1 MAAREN
7 QPYLIAVIVLVLVA
21 LALALAAFLGLSK
34 AGEYADVRD
43 QLQTDLAFQKKLAEA
58 RAIEANILKAY
69 IGDLGPSVAEV
80 ETLIGSLGRQ
90 AQGLAGDQQT
100 AVNEIVGSIKN
111 VQEVYTKDMLA
122 NVASGEGEDPQE
134 FTWRG
139 LITNLSSVLGK
150 KHIDLN
156 IKNNQAK
163 DAQRDAA
170 TKITSM
176 QNTMDELDKTLKTTQ
191 DKLASELQRWSA
203 LQQELT
209 TALEEGRS
217 ENEKLQ
223 GAYDNFRQ
231 VSQAK
236 ENDLNNQVAEIG
248 NENVLLKNKVNR
260 YEREVFDRPDGQVVK
275 VASDLGMVF
284 VDLGRVDG
292 LSANRTFAIYD
303 QSVTNFE
310 KGSHKAMI
318 EVTRIGD
325 RQAEARVTDE
335 NPIDPILTGDYVL
348 TATWD
353 PGFKVQVALAGGFD
367 LDHDGFDDSEKLVQ
381 MIERNGGEV
390 VANHDADGNIQGKID
405 ADTRYLVLGDPPDM
419 GPDANP
425 AVVTA
430 MKTLEE
436 QADRNTVQV
445 IGLNK
450 LLNRMGVRAQPRVER
465 LNQRLRDGFPTRTPS
480 DVQ

>member
-43 QLQTDLAFQKKLAEA
+43 QLESELAFQKKLNES
-58 RAIEANILKAY
+58 RKIESDVLKAF

-80 ETLIGSLGRQ
+80 ETLMGSLGRQ
-90 AQGLAGDQQT
+90 ASGLQGEQQT
-100 AVNEIVGSIKN
+100 AVNEVINSLKS
-111 VQEVYTKDMLA
+111 VQEVYNKDMLA
-122 NVASGEGEDPQE
+122 NVASGEGENPQE

-139 LITNLSSVLGK
+139 LIENLSAVLGK
-150 KHIDLN
+150 KHGELN
-156 IKNNQAK
+156 IKNNQAR

-170 TKITSM
+170 TKIASM
-176 QNTMDELDKTLKTTQ
+176 ENTVDELEKTLKTTQ

-236 ENDLNNQVAEIG
+236 QNELNNSIG
-248 NENVLLKNKVNR
+248 DLTTENTRLKEKINI

-284 VDLGRVDG
+284 LDLGREDG
-292 LSANRTFAIYD
+292 LTANRTFAIYD

-310 KGSHKAMI
+310 KGTHKAMI
-318 EVTRIGD
+318 EVTRVGD

-335 NPIDPILTGDYVL
+335 NPMNPILTGDYAL

-353 PGFKVQVALAGGFD
+353 PGFRVQVALAGKFD
-367 LDHDGFDDSEKLVQ
+367 LDNDNFDDTDKLIQ
-381 MIERNGGEV
+381 MIERNGGQV
-390 VANHDADGNIQGKID
+390 VASHNAEGEITGKID
-405 ADTRYLVLGDPPDM
+405 ADTRFLVLGEPPSI

-430 MKTLEE
+430 MKTLEA

-450 LLNRMGVRAQPRVER
+450 LLNRMGVRAKPRIER
-465 LNQRLRDGFPTRTPS
+465 LDRRLQDGFEVRTPA
-480 DVQ
+480 DLQ